1 MWGALAHRAP
11 GTLRAE
17 FGKEAPITNKVFVG
31 NLNFET
37 AASELE
43 SLFGEVGS
51 VVEVFMP
58 VDRVSGRPRG
68 IAFVQFEDAPAVAAA
83 IERFNGYQLGG
94 RTLRVNEAE
103 ARPARAPRTFQEAP
117 PAEDFFGRGNRVF
130 KAKGSRR
137 NIRRS
142 KRSL

>member
-1 MWGALAHRAP
+1 M
-11 GTLRAE
+11 
-17 FGKEAPITNKVFVG
+17 
-31 NLNFET
+31 
-37 AASELE
+37 
-43 SLFGEVGS
+43 FGEVGH

-68 IAFVQFEDAPAVAAA
+68 IAFVQFEDSAAVAAA

-103 ARPARAPRTFQEAP
+103 ARPARAPRVFQDAP
-117 PAEDFFGRGNRVF
+117 PSDDFFGRGSRTF
-130 KAKGSRR
+130 KPKGSRR